1 MTKGLPI
8 SFPLHCRG
16 LLPHDAYLNNPN
28 SISIY
33 RTSDLIAFVRPPVP
47 QELKDVERQEE
58 PNDDCIVT
66 GVVIVHLTQT
76 RRVVALRVRFV
87 ALCRLAFPSGSSVW
101 RKQMWLV
108 RADAR
113 AQIVRWKTISYTK
126 LRS

>member
-47 QELKDVERQEE
+47 QELKDEEQEE

-76 RRVVALRVRFV
+76 RRVMALRVRFV
-87 ALCRLAFPSGSSVW
+87 ALCRLAFPSKSRMQRGVPSN
-101 RKQMWLV
+101 
-108 RADAR
+108 
-113 AQIVRWKTISYTK
+113 
-126 LRS
+126 